1 MPRCRWFLIE
11 RFRRN
16 EHKDDVMHSPYLL
29 FERQALET
37 PDAPMLIA
45 PKSAKLPYA
54 PEGFRYSYGEVFAR
68 VGLLKQRFAQAGY
81 GIGSRVALLLE
92 NRPEFFDYW
101 LALNAIGASI
111 VPINPD
117 LRRDELLFQLDMSEA
132 PLMIVIAERLGEL
145 RDIKPGMVTV
155 ISAGDDIPVSPQ
167 KYEAGPD
174 GPQAEC
180 ALLFTSGSTGK
191 PKGCILSNI
200 YFITIAEWY
209 TTQGGIAAMEEGAE
223 VALTP
228 LPMFHMNALGCTAVG
243 MIMKGGAIVPLD
255 RFHSS
260 SWWDSI
266 ADSGATIIHCLG
278 VIPAILLQLPVV
290 EAERAHKVKFA
301 LGPGVDAR
309 HKVEFEERYRIPIV
323 EAWAMTETGG
333 RGVTTTAADDYT
345 PGLRC
350 IGRPRAGMDFRI
362 VDDAGRDAEP
372 GKPGELLVRA
382 KGPDPRD
389 GFFSGY
395 LKDERA
401 TKEAWEGGWF
411 HTGDVVYADENGL
424 LYFFDRKKSIVRR
437 SGENIAVL
445 EVEAAL
451 AKDPG
456 VKASAVT
463 PVPDDLRGEE
473 VFAFIVESEGAQQ
486 GEPAEKAKRMIEAAG
501 ARIAYHKL
509 PGYVVFID
517 SLPVSSTQKLQR
529 GEIKIMAAKAVE
541 DGSAIDLR
549 KLKAS
554 IRKSG

>member
-1 MPRCRWFLIE
+1 
-11 RFRRN
+11 
-16 EHKDDVMHSPYLL
+16 MHSPYLL
-29 FERQALET
+29 FENQALKK

-45 PKSAKLPYA
+45 PASAKLPYA
-54 PEGFRYSYGEVFAR
+54 PEGFRHSYGEVFTRA
-68 VGLLKQRFAQAGY
+68 GLLKQKFAAAGY
-81 GIGSRVALLLE
+81 GIGARVALLLE

-101 LALNAIGASI
+101 LALNAIGVSI

-117 LRRDELLFQLDMSEA
+117 LRRDELLFQLDLAEA
-132 PLMIVIAERLGEL
+132 PLMVVIRERLDDL
-145 RDIKPGMVTV
+145 RDISPGKVTV
-155 ISAGDDIPVSPQ
+155 IAAGDDIPPSPETR
-167 KYEAGPD
+167 EARPGGAD
-174 GPQAEC
+174 AEC

-200 YFITIAEWY
+200 YFIGIAEWY
-209 TTQGGIAAMEEGAE
+209 TTQGGIAEMGEGTE

-243 MIMKGGAIVPLD
+243 MIMRGGAIVPLD

-260 SWWDSI
+260 SWWASI

-278 VIPAILLQLPVV
+278 VIPAILLQLPAV

-309 HKVEFEERYRIPIV
+309 HKIEFEKRYGIPIV

-333 RGVTTTAADDYT
+333 RAVTTTAADDYT

-350 IGRPRAGMDFRI
+350 IGRPRVGMDFRI
-362 VDDAGRDAEP
+362 VDDAGNDAEI

-382 KGPDPRD
+382 QGANPRD

-395 LKDERA
+395 LNDEKA
-401 TKEAWEGGWF
+401 TEEAWEGGWF
-411 HTGDVVYADENGL
+411 HTGDVVYADEKGL

-451 AKDPG
+451 AKDPA

-473 VFAFIVESEGAQQ
+473 VFAFIVEGEAAGT
-486 GEPAEKAKRMIEAAG
+486 GEPAEKAKRIIEAAG
-501 ARIAYHKL
+501 AHIAYHKL
-509 PGYVVFID
+509 PGYVVFVD
-517 SLPVSSTQKLQR
+517 RLPVSSTQKLQR
-529 GEIKIMAAKAVE
+529 GEIKTMAAKAVE
-541 DGSAIDLR
+541 EGSAIDLR

-554 IRKSG
+554 IRKAG

>member
-1 MPRCRWFLIE
+1 
-11 RFRRN
+11 
-16 EHKDDVMHSPYLL
+16 MHAPYLL
-29 FERQALET
+29 LEHRAMVN
-37 PDAPMLIA
+37 PGAPMLIA
-45 PKSAKLPYA
+45 PASAKLPYA
-54 PEGFRYSYGEVFAR
+54 PDGFRCSYGEVFTR
-68 VGLLKQRFAQAGY
+68 VSLLKQKFAAAGY

-111 VPINPD
+111 VPVNPD
-117 LRRDELLFQLDMSEA
+117 LRRDELIFQLDMAEA
-132 PLMIVIAERLGEL
+132 SLMVVVRERWDEL
-145 RDIKPGMVTV
+145 REISPGKVTV
-155 ISAGDDIPVSPQ
+155 MVAGGDIPQSLEIH
-167 KYEAGPD
+167 EARPGGPD
-174 GPQAEC
+174 QEC

-191 PKGCILSNI
+191 PKGCILSNS
-200 YFITIAEWY
+200 YFITVAEWY
-209 TTQGGIAAMEEGAE
+209 TSQGGIAEMEEGGE

-243 MIMKGGAIVPLD
+243 MMMKGGAIVPLD

-260 SWWDSI
+260 SWWASI

-278 VIPAILLQLPVV
+278 VIPAILLQLPPLD
-290 EAERAHKVKFA
+290 AERAHKVKFA

-309 HKVEFEERYRIPIV
+309 HKIEFEKRYGIPIV

-333 RGVTTTAADDYT
+333 RAVTTTAADDYT

-350 IGRPRAGMDFRI
+350 IGRPRAGMDYRI
-362 VDDAGRDAEP
+362 VDDAGKDAEL
-372 GKPGELLVRA
+372 GTPGELLVRA
-382 KGPDPRD
+382 KGANQRD

-395 LKDERA
+395 LKDEKA
-401 TKEAWEGGWF
+401 TEEAWEGGWF
-411 HTGDVVYADENGL
+411 HTGDMVYADDKGL

-451 AKDPG
+451 AKDPS

-473 VFAFIVESEGAQQ
+473 VFAFIVESEAAGV
-486 GEPAEKAKRMIEAAG
+486 GVPVEKAKRIIEATG
-501 ARIAYHKL
+501 AHIAYHKL

-517 SLPVSSTQKLQR
+517 KLPVSSTQKLQR
-529 GEIKIMAAKAVE
+529 GEIKAMAAKAVE
-541 DGSAIDLR
+541 DGTAIDLR
-549 KLKAS
+549 KLKAA
-554 IRKSG
+554 IRKAG

>member
-1 MPRCRWFLIE
+1 MY
-11 RFRRN
+11 
-16 EHKDDVMHSPYLL
+16 SPYLL
-29 FERQALET
+29 FEHQVLKN
-37 PDAPMLIA
+37 PDALMLIA
-45 PKSAKLPYA
+45 PASAKLPYA

-68 VGLLKQRFAQAGY
+68 ISFLKQKFAEAGY
-81 GIGSRVALLLE
+81 GIGSRIALLLE

-101 LALNAIGASI
+101 LALNAIGVSV

-117 LRRDELLFQLDMSEA
+117 LRHDELLFQLDMAEA
-132 PLMIVIAERLGEL
+132 SLMVVIAKRLGEL
-145 RDIKPGMVTV
+145 RDIMPGKVSV
-155 ISAGDDIPVSPQ
+155 IAPGDDIPSSPETR
-167 KYEAGPD
+167 EARPGGPD
-174 GPQAEC
+174 QEC

-191 PKGCILSNI
+191 PKGCILSNG
-200 YFITIAEWY
+200 YFITVAEWY
-209 TTQGGIAAMEEGAE
+209 TTQGGIAEMGEGAE

-255 RFHSS
+255 RFHAS
-260 SWWDSI
+260 SWWASI

-278 VIPAILLQLPVV
+278 VIPAILLQIPVA

-309 HKVEFEERYRIPIV
+309 HKIEFEERFRIPIV

-333 RGVTTTAADDYT
+333 RAVTTTAADDYT

-362 VDDAGRDAEP
+362 VDDAGNDVEL

-382 KGPDPRD
+382 KGANPRD

-395 LKDERA
+395 LKDEKA
-401 TKEAWEGGWF
+401 TEEAWEGGWF
-411 HTGDVVYADENGL
+411 HTGDVVHADEKGL

-451 AKDPG
+451 AKDAS
-456 VKASAVT
+456 VRASAVT
-463 PVPDDLRGEE
+463 PVPDELRGEE
-473 VFAFIVESEGAQQ
+473 VFAFIVESEKTEV
-486 GEPAEKAKRMIEAAG
+486 GEPAKKAKRIVERAG
-501 ARIAYHKL
+501 VHIAYHKL

-517 SLPVSSTQKLQR
+517 KLPVSSTQKLQR
-529 GEIKIMAAKAVE
+529 GEIKTMAAKAVE

-554 IRKSG
+554 IRKAG

>member
-1 MPRCRWFLIE
+1 
-11 RFRRN
+11 
-16 EHKDDVMHSPYLL
+16 MHSPYLL
-29 FERQALET
+29 FEHQALK
-37 PDAPMLIA
+37 APEALMLTA
-45 PKSAKLPYA
+45 PRSAKLPYA
-54 PEGFRYSYGEVFAR
+54 PDGFRFSYGEIFAR
-68 VGLLKQRFAQAGY
+68 VSILKQTFADAGY
-81 GIGSRVALLLE
+81 GIGSRIALLLE
-92 NRPEFFDYW
+92 NRPEFFDFW

-117 LRRDELLFQLDMSEA
+117 LRRDEMLFQLDMAEA
-132 PLMIVIAERLGEL
+132 SLMIVIAERLGEL
-145 RDIKPGMVTV
+145 RDIKPNVVTV
-155 ISAGDDIPVSPQ
+155 IAVGDELPASAQ
-167 KYEAGPD
+167 KCEARPGGPE
-174 GPQAEC
+174 AEC

-209 TTQGGIAAMEEGAE
+209 TTQGGIAEMGEGRE

-255 RFHSS
+255 RFHAS

-266 ADSGATIIHCLG
+266 ADSQATIIHCLG
-278 VIPAILLQLPVV
+278 VIPAVLLQLPAVA
-290 EAERAHKVKFA
+290 AEQAHKVKFA
-301 LGPGVDAR
+301 LGPGVNAR
-309 HKVEFEERYRIPIV
+309 HKIEFEERYRIPIV

-362 VDDAGRDAEP
+362 VDDGGKDAEL
-372 GKPGELLVRA
+372 GRPGELLVRA
-382 KGPDPRD
+382 KGDNPRD

-395 LKDERA
+395 LKDEKA
-401 TKEAWEGGWF
+401 TEEAWEGGWF
-411 HTGDVVYADENGL
+411 HTGDVVYADEKGL

-451 AKDPG
+451 AKNPG
-456 VKASAVT
+456 VKAAAVT

-473 VFAFIVESEGAQQ
+473 VFAFIVESEAVEPA
-486 GEPAEKAKRMIEAAG
+486 EPAEKARLMIESAA
-501 ARIAYHKL
+501 ADIAYHKL

-517 SLPVSSTQKLQR
+517 RLPISSTQKLQR
-529 GEIKIMAAKAVE
+529 GEIKTMAATAVE
-541 DGSAIDLR
+541 DGTAIDLR
-549 KLKAS
+549 KLKAA
-554 IRKSG
+554 IRKSR

>member
-1 MPRCRWFLIE
+1 
-11 RFRRN
+11 
-16 EHKDDVMHSPYLL
+16 MHSPYLL
-29 FERQALET
+29 FENQALKN
-37 PDAPMLIA
+37 PNAPMLIA
-45 PKSAKLPYA
+45 PASAKLPYA
-54 PEGFRYSYGEVFAR
+54 PEGFRHSYGDVFAR
-68 VGLLKQRFAQAGY
+68 VGLLKQKFAAAGY
-81 GIGSRVALLLE
+81 GIGGRVALLLE

-101 LALNAIGASI
+101 LALNAIGVSI
-111 VPINPD
+111 VPVNPD
-117 LRRDELLFQLDMSEA
+117 LRRDELLFQLDMAEA
-132 PLMIVIAERLGEL
+132 SLMVVIRERLDDL
-145 RDIKPGMVTV
+145 RDVSPGKVTV
-155 ISAGDDIPVSPQ
+155 IAAGDDIPPSPETR
-167 KYEAGPD
+167 EARPGGPE
-174 GPQAEC
+174 AEC

-200 YFITIAEWY
+200 YFIGIAEWY
-209 TTQGGIAAMEEGAE
+209 TTQGGIAEMGEGAE

-260 SWWDSI
+260 SWWASI

-278 VIPAILLQLPVV
+278 VIPAILLQLPAVD
-290 EAERAHKVKFA
+290 AERAHKVKFA

-309 HKVEFEERYRIPIV
+309 HKIEFETRYGIPIV

-333 RGVTTTAADDYT
+333 RAVTTTAADDYT

-350 IGRPRAGMDFRI
+350 IGRPRAQG
-362 VDDAGRDAEP
+362 AN
-372 GKPGELLVRA
+372 
-382 KGPDPRD
+382 PRD

-395 LKDERA
+395 LKDEKA
-401 TKEAWEGGWF
+401 TEEAWEGGWF

-451 AKDPG
+451 AKYPA

-463 PVPDDLRGEE
+463 PVPDELRGEE
-473 VFAFIVESEGAQQ
+473 VFAFIVESEAAGA
-486 GEPAEKAKRMIEAAG
+486 GEPAEKAKRIIEAAG
-501 ARIAYHKL
+501 AHIAYHKL

-517 SLPVSSTQKLQR
+517 KLPVSSTQKLQR
-529 GEIKIMAAKAVE
+529 GEIKTMAAKAVE

-554 IRKSG
+554 IRKAG

>member
-1 MPRCRWFLIE
+1 
-11 RFRRN
+11 
-16 EHKDDVMHSPYLL
+16 MHSPYLL
-29 FERQALET
+29 FEHQART
-37 PDAPMLIA
+37 NPDAPMLIA
-45 PKSAKLPYA
+45 PKSARLPYA
-54 PEGFRYSYGEVFAR
+54 PDGFRFSYGEVFAR
-68 VGLLKQRFAQAGY
+68 VDGLKRKFAEAGY
-81 GIGSRVALLLE
+81 GIGARVALLLE

-101 LALNAIGASI
+101 LALNAIGVSI

-117 LRRDELLFQLDMSEA
+117 LRRDELLFQLDMAEA
-132 PLMIVIAERLGEL
+132 PLMVVITERLTEL
-145 RDIKPGMVTV
+145 RDIKPGAVTV
-155 ISAGDDIPVSPQ
+155 IGVGEDIPAASQ
-167 KYEAGPD
+167 QYEARPGGPD
-174 GPQAEC
+174 AEC

-209 TTQGGIAAMEEGAE
+209 TTQGGIADMGEGTE

-260 SWWDSI
+260 SWWASI

-278 VIPAILLQLPVV
+278 VIPAILLQLPAV

-309 HKVEFEERYRIPIV
+309 HKIEFEARYRIPIV

-350 IGRPRAGMDFRI
+350 IGRPRAGMDFRV
-362 VDDAGRDAEP
+362 VDDAGADAEL

-382 KGPDPRD
+382 EGDNPRD

-395 LKDERA
+395 LKDEKA
-401 TKEAWEGGWF
+401 TEEAWEGGWF
-411 HTGDVVYADENGL
+411 HTGDVVYADEKGL

-473 VFAFIVESEGAQQ
+473 VFAFVVESETAEP
-486 GEPAEKAKRMIEAAG
+486 GEPAEKAKRLIEAAG
-501 ARIAYHKL
+501 IHIAYHKL

-517 SLPVSSTQKLQR
+517 GLPVSSTQKLQR
-529 GEIKIMAAKAVE
+529 GEIKTMAAKAVE
-541 DGSAIDLR
+541 DGSAIDLC

-554 IRKSG
+554 IRKGG

>member
-1 MPRCRWFLIE
+1 
-11 RFRRN
+11 
-16 EHKDDVMHSPYLL
+16 MHSPYLL
-29 FERQALET
+29 FERQAQKS

-54 PEGFRYSYGEVFAR
+54 PAGFRYSYGEVFAR
-68 VGLLKQRFAQAGY
+68 TDVLQRKFAEAGY
-81 GIGSRVALLLE
+81 GLGSRVALLLE

-101 LALNAIGASI
+101 LALNAIGVSI

-117 LRRDELLFQLDMSEA
+117 LRRDELLFQLDMAEA
-132 PLMIVIAERLGEL
+132 PLMIVIAERFDEL
-145 RDIKPGMVTV
+145 RNIKPGVVTV
-155 ISAGDDIPVSPQ
+155 VAAGDDIPVSPI
-167 KYEAGPD
+167 KREARPGGPN
-174 GPQAEC
+174 AEC

-191 PKGCILSNI
+191 PKGCILSNS
-200 YFITIAEWY
+200 YFITIADWY
-209 TTQGGIAAMEEGAE
+209 TTQGGIAEMSEGNE

-255 RFHSS
+255 RFHAS

-278 VIPAILLQLPVV
+278 VIPAILLQLPEVG
-290 EAERAHKVKFA
+290 AERAHRVKFA

-309 HKVEFEERYRIPIV
+309 HKIEFEERYRIPIV

-350 IGRPRAGMDFRI
+350 IGRPRAGMGFRI
-362 VDDAGRDAEP
+362 VDDAGNDADF

-382 KGPDPRD
+382 KGQNPRD

-395 LKDERA
+395 LKDEKA
-401 TKEAWEGGWF
+401 TEEAWEGGWF
-411 HTGDVVYADENGL
+411 HTGDVVYADEKGL

-445 EVEAAL
+445 EVEASL
-451 AKDPG
+451 AKHPG
-456 VKASAVT
+456 IKASAVT

-473 VFAFIVESEGAQQ
+473 VFAFVVESEAAEE
-486 GEPAEKAKRMIEAAG
+486 GEPAERAQRMIEATG
-501 ARIAYHKL
+501 VHIAYHKL
-509 PGYVVFID
+509 PGYVVFVD
-517 SLPVSSTQKLQR
+517 RLPVSSTQKLQR
-529 GEIKIMAAKAVE
+529 GEIKTMAAKAVE